1 MCGYV
6 GEKKNLVQVA
16 RIINASTNK
25 ESIVPIPQLLAPVS
39 GCFCSETPVFEKIL
53 NEENYVVDM
62 ESRAIDYVAQKFQ
75 IPRVILKIPVDL
87 VGEETKNFDREK
99 ALKILDE
106 NIDWKKMIEMIT
118 GDN

>member
-1 MCGYV
+1 MQV
-6 GEKKNLVQVA
+6 G

-39 GCFCSETPVFEKIL
+39 CCFCSETPVFEKIL

-75 IPRVILKIPVDL
+75 IPRIILKIPVDL

-99 ALKILDE
+99 ALEILEE